1 MVRPSCRQQDTERK
15 SQRTAE
21 KADETWKRR
30 QHSYDSHNAPTKRH
44 AQTSSTDWTP
54 WRPVL
59 VMVPSALQQSRPSRT
74 LLEPLARGRS
84 QSLAANSKGC
94 KYRRNLPTSHYRL
107 SKNDRNDI
115 TSGKFPSFD
124 VSWMIFFLLLPFGHE
139 WWWWEQRGEIACQ
152 PGRLMRTGED
162 QL

>member
-30 QHSYDSHNAPTKRH
+30 QHSYDSHNALTKRH

-124 VSWMIFFLLLPFGHE
+124 VSWMIFFLLLPLGTSGGGE
-139 WWWWEQRGEIACQ
+139 SRGGKLPVSPE
-152 PGRLMRTGED
+152 G
-162 QL
+162 